1 MSKWGLWVALQNTC
15 PWAPSSYVMSLL
27 VSVFDDDDDVVT
39 EAELMSSV
47 QQRDV
52 ADVSFDNL
60 QQSGQFITV
69 DC

>member
-1 MSKWGLWVALQNTC
+1 
-15 PWAPSSYVMSLL
+15 MSLL